1 MRNINSFKLTIPPYT
16 PEFNPVEHLF
26 SKLKLIASDG
36 AERSDLLELTGYIVE
51 NLNKIPKNTFI
62 SYF

>member
-26 SKLKLIASDG
+26 SKLKLISSDG
-36 AERSDLLELTGYIVE
+36 AERSDLVELTGYIV
-51 NLNKIPKNTFI
+51 
-62 SYF
+62 